1 MGKILILNGPNLNLL
16 GEREPEIYGY
26 ESLNDISSGLNEVA
40 KEINVELSHQQFNS
54 EAELIEEIHL
64 AKKDKVDFIIFNPGA
79 FTHTSIALRDALLGV
94 SIRFIEI
101 HISNVFAREDFR
113 KKSYL
118 SDIAVG
124 VISGHGIFGYELAL
138 MSAYNICLLYT
149 SPSPR
154 DVEESR
160 MPSSA

>member
-1 MGKILILNGPNLNLL
+1 MSKILILNGPNLNLL
-16 GEREPEIYGY
+16 GEREPEIYGH

-40 KEINVELSHQQFNS
+40 KEINLELSHQQFNS

-94 SIRFIEI
+94 SIPFIEI

-138 MSAYNICLLYT
+138 MSAYNIINKGK
-149 SPSPR
+149 
-154 DVEESR
+154 
-160 MPSSA
+160 

>member
-1 MGKILILNGPNLNLL
+1 MKFKEIMSKILILNGPNLNLL

-94 SIRFIEI
+94 SIPFIEI

-138 MSAYNICLLYT
+138 MSAYNIINKGK
-149 SPSPR
+149 
-154 DVEESR
+154 
-160 MPSSA
+160 

>member
-1 MGKILILNGPNLNLL
+1 MSKILVLNGPNLNLL

-26 ESLNDISSGLNEVA
+26 ESLADISSALDDVA
-40 KEINVELSHQQFNS
+40 QQIDVSLSHEQFNS
-54 EAELIEEIHL
+54 EAELIDEIHRT
-64 AKKDKVDFIIFNPGA
+64 KSEKIDFIIFNPGA

-94 SIRFIEI
+94 SIPFIEI

-138 MSAYNICLLYT
+138 MSAFNIINK
-149 SPSPR
+149 R
-154 DVEESR
+154 K
-160 MPSSA
+160 

>member
-1 MGKILILNGPNLNLL
+1 MSKILILNGPNLNLL

-64 AKKDKVDFIIFNPGA
+64 AKNDKVDFIIFNPGA

-94 SIRFIEI
+94 SIPFIEI

-113 KKSYL
+113 KKSFL

-138 MSAYNICLLYT
+138 MSAYNIINKGK
-149 SPSPR
+149 
-154 DVEESR
+154 
-160 MPSSA
+160 

>member
-16 GEREPEIYGY
+16 GEREPEIYGH

-94 SIRFIEI
+94 SIPFIEI

-138 MSAYNICLLYT
+138 MSAYNIINKGK
-149 SPSPR
+149 
-154 DVEESR
+154 
-160 MPSSA
+160 

>member
-94 SIRFIEI
+94 SIPFIEI

-138 MSAYNICLLYT
+138 MSAYNIINKGK
-149 SPSPR
+149 
-154 DVEESR
+154 
-160 MPSSA
+160 

>member
-64 AKKDKVDFIIFNPGA
+64 AKNDKIDFIIFNPGA

-94 SIRFIEI
+94 SIPFIEI

-138 MSAYNICLLYT
+138 MSAYNIINKGK
-149 SPSPR
+149 
-154 DVEESR
+154 
-160 MPSSA
+160 

>member
-1 MGKILILNGPNLNLL
+1 MNKILILNGPNLNLL

-26 ESLNDISSGLNEVA
+26 ESLEDISAGLDEVA
-40 KEINVELSHQQFNS
+40 KEIKVELSHQQFNS
-54 EAELIEEIHL
+54 EAELIDEIHN
-64 AKKDKVDFIIFNPGA
+64 AKKEKMNFIIFNPGA

-94 SIRFIEI
+94 SIPFIEI

-113 KKSYL
+113 KKSFL

-138 MSAYNICLLYT
+138 MSAFNIINKGK
-149 SPSPR
+149 
-154 DVEESR
+154 
-160 MPSSA
+160 